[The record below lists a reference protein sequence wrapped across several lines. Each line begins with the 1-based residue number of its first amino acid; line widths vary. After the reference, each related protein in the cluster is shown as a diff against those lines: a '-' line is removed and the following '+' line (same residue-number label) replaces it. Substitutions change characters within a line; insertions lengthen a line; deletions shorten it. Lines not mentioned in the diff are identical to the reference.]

1 MNPYIRIIYIHAYIF
16 YDTVNGPFQHV
27 SFPTDW
33 DSDASSC
40 VFKQLHHRHLT
51 VRLCF
56 KTTAESSCSALR
68 SKDRQRAAG
77 TFAAGWWG
85 FFFYLS
91 SLKVGWSWAP
101 MSTERIAAVTVA
113 ARAGDSAWIIS
124 RFYLRSCEWVW
135 RQMLFACKD
144 LRRPADRALQR
155 WRWRCAG
162 ATVQRS
168 WDIISLVPSVK

>member
-1 MNPYIRIIYIHAYIF
+1 MHTYIF

-40 VFKQLHHRHLT
+40 FFKQLHHRHLT

-77 TFAAGWWG
+77 TFAAGWRG
-85 FFFYLS
+85 F
-91 SLKVGWSWAP
+91 SLPLFTKSRVEL
-101 MSTERIAAVTVA
+101 STERIAAVTAA
-113 ARAGDSAWIIS
+113 ARAGDSAGIIS
-124 RFYLRSCEWVW
+124 RFYLLSCE
-135 RQMLFACKD
+135 
-144 LRRPADRALQR
+144 
-155 WRWRCAG
+155 
-162 ATVQRS
+162 
-168 WDIISLVPSVK
+168 